1 MSGRAIAA
9 DVPLQVFPLDSPDG
23 RALVPLGGCDL
34 RLDALSVGFDCR
46 LYDWT
51 VSIPSGCVVVQYAAG
66 AQSANS
72 GEVMVAGGTAAAVAG
87 VLARAGYSVRVE
99 GGNDGEV

>member
-51 VSIPSGCVVVQYAAG
+51 VSIPSGRVVVQYAAG
-66 AQSANS
+66 RASANA

-87 VLARAGYSVRVE
+87 VLARAGYSVRME